1 MEDEVKIMKNYLKLL
16 RIKHWLKNG
25 LVLLPL
31 FFGKSIFNLN
41 KIYSVL
47 IAFVIFSFISS
58 IVYIINDINDIE
70 ADRNHPKKKNR
81 PLASGKV
88 SIKNAILVLILLM
101 ILSISLIIYL
111 YNKTTNIFIILIP
124 LLYLILN
131 ILYSTK
137 LKHIPI
143 IDVAILVS
151 GFVLRVYYGGIASNI
166 EISSWLYLMIMF
178 GSFYLGFGKRRNEMK
193 HNNTRKVLKYYNKEF
208 LDKNMY
214 VSLGLS
220 IISYSLWCVDPL
232 TKLNI
237 SSNYLILTIPL
248 VMMIFQKYSLI
259 IEGDSDGDP
268 IEVILNDRLLI
279 SLITAYI
286 IVMIFII
293 YI

>member
-25 LVLLPL
+25 LVILPL

-41 KIYSVL
+41 KIFFVL
-47 IAFVIFSFISS
+47 IAFIIFSFISS

-237 SSNYLILTIPL
+237 SSNYLVLTIPL

-279 SLITAYI
+279 LLITAYI

>member
-1 MEDEVKIMKNYLKLL
+1 MKNYLKLL
-16 RIKHWLKNG
+16 RIKHWIKNG

-31 FFGKSIFNLN
+31 FFGKNIFNLN
-41 KIYSVL
+41 KISSVL
-47 IAFVIFSFISS
+47 IAFIIFSFISS

-268 IEVILNDRLLI
+268 IEVILNDNLLI
-279 SLITAYI
+279 LLIITYVI
-286 IVMIFII
+286 IMLFII

>member
-1 MEDEVKIMKNYLKLL
+1 MKNYLKLL

-31 FFGKSIFNLN
+31 FFGKNIFNLN
-41 KIYSVL
+41 KISSVL
-47 IAFVIFSFISS
+47 IAFIIFSFISS

>member
-1 MEDEVKIMKNYLKLL
+1 MKNYLKLL
-16 RIKHWLKNG
+16 RIKHWLKNV

-41 KIYSVL
+41 KIFFVL
-47 IAFVIFSFISS
+47 IAFIIFSFISS
-58 IVYIINDINDIE
+58 IVYIINDINDRE

-111 YNKTTNIFIILIP
+111 YHKTTNIFIILIP

-237 SSNYLILTIPL
+237 SSTYLVLTIPL

-268 IEVILNDRLLI
+268 IEVILNDKLLI
-279 SLITAYI
+279 SLIIIYI
-286 IVMIFII
+286 IVMIAII

>member
-1 MEDEVKIMKNYLKLL
+1 MKNYLKLL

-41 KIYSVL
+41 KIFFVL
-47 IAFVIFSFISS
+47 IAFIIFSFISS
-58 IVYIINDINDIE
+58 IVYIINDINDRE

-237 SSNYLILTIPL
+237 SSNYLVLTIPL

>member
-41 KIYSVL
+41 KIFFVL
-47 IAFVIFSFISS
+47 IAFIIFSFISS
-58 IVYIINDINDIE
+58 IVYIINDINDID

-101 ILSISLIIYL
+101 IWIISLIIYL

-268 IEVILNDRLLI
+268 IEVILNDKLLI
-279 SLITAYI
+279 LLIITYVI
-286 IVMIFII
+286 IMLFII

>member
-1 MEDEVKIMKNYLKLL
+1 MKNYLKLL

-41 KIYSVL
+41 KIFFVL
-47 IAFVIFSFISS
+47 IAFIIFSFISS
-58 IVYIINDINDIE
+58 VVYIINDINDID

-111 YNKTTNIFIILIP
+111 YHKTTNIFIILIP

-237 SSNYLILTIPL
+237 SSNYLVLTIPL

-268 IEVILNDRLLI
+268 IEVILNDKLLI
-279 SLITAYI
+279 FLIIMYLI
-286 IVMIFII
+286 IMIFII

>member
-1 MEDEVKIMKNYLKLL
+1 MKNYLKLL

>member
-1 MEDEVKIMKNYLKLL
+1 MKNYLKLL

-41 KIYSVL
+41 KIFFVL
-47 IAFVIFSFISS
+47 IAFIIFSFISS
-58 IVYIINDINDIE
+58 VVYIINDINDID

-248 VMMIFQKYSLI
+248 IMMIFQKYSLI

-268 IEVILNDRLLI
+268 IEVILNDNLLI
-279 SLITAYI
+279 LLIITYVI
-286 IVMIFII
+286 IMLFII

>member
-70 ADRNHPKKKNR
+70 ADRNHPKKKKR

-101 ILSISLIIYL
+101 ILSISLIIYI

>member
-1 MEDEVKIMKNYLKLL
+1 MKNYLKLL

-25 LVLLPL
+25 LILLPL

-47 IAFVIFSFISS
+47 IAFIIFSFISS
-58 IVYIINDINDIE
+58 IVYIINDINDIH

>member
-1 MEDEVKIMKNYLKLL
+1 MKNYLKLL

-41 KIYSVL
+41 KIFFVL
-47 IAFVIFSFISS
+47 IAFIIFSFISS
-58 IVYIINDINDIE
+58 VVYIINDINDID

-111 YNKTTNIFIILIP
+111 YNKTNNIFIILIP

-237 SSNYLILTIPL
+237 SSNYLVLTIPL

>member
-1 MEDEVKIMKNYLKLL
+1 MKNYLKLL
-16 RIKHWLKNG
+16 RIKHWLKNV

-41 KIYSVL
+41 KIFFVL
-47 IAFVIFSFISS
+47 IAFIIFSFISS
-58 IVYIINDINDIE
+58 IIYIINDINDRE

-237 SSNYLILTIPL
+237 SSNYLVLTIPL
-248 VMMIFQKYSLI
+248 VMIIFQKYSLI

-279 SLITAYI
+279 SLITTYV

>member
-1 MEDEVKIMKNYLKLL
+1 MKNYLKLL

-41 KIYSVL
+41 KIFFVL
-47 IAFVIFSFISS
+47 IAFIIFSFISS
-58 IVYIINDINDIE
+58 VVYIINDINDID

-101 ILSISLIIYL
+101 IWIISLIIYL
-111 YNKTTNIFIILIP
+111 YNKTNNIFIILIP

-237 SSNYLILTIPL
+237 SSNYLVLTIPL

>member
-1 MEDEVKIMKNYLKLL
+1 MKNYLKLL

-41 KIYSVL
+41 KIFFVL
-47 IAFVIFSFISS
+47 IAFIIFSFISS

-237 SSNYLILTIPL
+237 SSNYLVLTIPL

>member
-1 MEDEVKIMKNYLKLL
+1 MKNYLKLL

-41 KIYSVL
+41 KIFFVL
-47 IAFVIFSFISS
+47 IAFIIFSFISS
-58 IVYIINDINDIE
+58 IVYIINDINDRE

-143 IDVAILVS
+143 IDVAVLVS

-237 SSNYLILTIPL
+237 SSNYLVLTIPL

>member
-1 MEDEVKIMKNYLKLL
+1 
-16 RIKHWLKNG
+16 
-25 LVLLPL
+25 
-31 FFGKSIFNLN
+31 
-41 KIYSVL
+41 
-47 IAFVIFSFISS
+47 
-58 IVYIINDINDIE
+58 
-70 ADRNHPKKKNR
+70 
-81 PLASGKV
+81 
-88 SIKNAILVLILLM
+88 
-101 ILSISLIIYL
+101 
-111 YNKTTNIFIILIP
+111 
-124 LLYLILN
+124 
-131 ILYSTK
+131 
-137 LKHIPI
+137 
-143 IDVAILVS
+143 
-151 GFVLRVYYGGIASNI
+151 
-166 EISSWLYLMIMF
+166 MIMF

>member
-1 MEDEVKIMKNYLKLL
+1 MKNYLKLL

-41 KIYSVL
+41 KIFFVL
-47 IAFVIFSFISS
+47 IAFIIFSFISS
-58 IVYIINDINDIE
+58 VVYIINDINDID

-101 ILSISLIIYL
+101 ILSISLIIYI

-237 SSNYLILTIPL
+237 SSNYLVLTIPL

-268 IEVILNDRLLI
+268 IEVILNDKLLI
-279 SLITAYI
+279 SLILTYI
-286 IVMIFII
+286 IVMMVII

>member
-1 MEDEVKIMKNYLKLL
+1 MKNYLKLL

-41 KIYSVL
+41 KIFFVL
-47 IAFVIFSFISS
+47 IAFIIFSFISS
-58 IVYIINDINDIE
+58 IVYIINDINDRE

-237 SSNYLILTIPL
+237 SSTYLVLTIPL

-268 IEVILNDRLLI
+268 IEVILNDKLLI
-279 SLITAYI
+279 SLIIIYI
-286 IVMIFII
+286 IVMIAII

>member
-1 MEDEVKIMKNYLKLL
+1 MKNYLKLL

-41 KIYSVL
+41 KIFFVL
-47 IAFVIFSFISS
+47 IAFIIFSFISS
-58 IVYIINDINDIE
+58 VVYIINDINDID

-101 ILSISLIIYL
+101 IWIISLIIYL
-111 YNKTTNIFIILIP
+111 YNKTNNIFIILIP

-237 SSNYLILTIPL
+237 SSNYLVLTIPL

-268 IEVILNDRLLI
+268 IEVILNDKLLI
-279 SLITAYI
+279 FLIIMYLI
-286 IVMIFII
+286 IMIFII

>member
-1 MEDEVKIMKNYLKLL
+1 MEDEIKIMKNYLKLL

-41 KIYSVL
+41 KIFFVL
-47 IAFVIFSFISS
+47 IAFIIFSFISS

-268 IEVILNDRLLI
+268 IEVILNDKLLI
-279 SLITAYI
+279 SLILTYI
-286 IVMIFII
+286 IVMRVII

>member
-1 MEDEVKIMKNYLKLL
+1 MEDEIKIMKNYLKLL

-25 LVLLPL
+25 LILLPL

-47 IAFVIFSFISS
+47 IAFIIFSFISS
-58 IVYIINDINDIE
+58 IVYIINDINDIH

-166 EISSWLYLMIMF
+166 
-178 GSFYLGFGKRRNEMK
+178 
-193 HNNTRKVLKYYNKEF
+193 
-208 LDKNMY
+208 
-214 VSLGLS
+214 
-220 IISYSLWCVDPL
+220 
-232 TKLNI
+232 
-237 SSNYLILTIPL
+237 
-248 VMMIFQKYSLI
+248 
-259 IEGDSDGDP
+259 
-268 IEVILNDRLLI
+268 
-279 SLITAYI
+279 
-286 IVMIFII
+286 
-293 YI
+293 

>member
-47 IAFVIFSFISS
+47 IAFIIFSFISS

-268 IEVILNDRLLI
+268 IEVMLNDKLLI
-279 SLITAYI
+279 LLIITYVI
-286 IVMIFII
+286 IMLFII

>member
-1 MEDEVKIMKNYLKLL
+1 MKNYLKLL

-41 KIYSVL
+41 KIFFVL
-47 IAFVIFSFISS
+47 IAFIIFSFISS

-101 ILSISLIIYL
+101 MLSISLIIYL

-268 IEVILNDRLLI
+268 IEVILNDKLLI
-279 SLITAYI
+279 LLIITYVI
-286 IVMIFII
+286 IMLFII

>member
-1 MEDEVKIMKNYLKLL
+1 MKNYLKLL

-41 KIYSVL
+41 KIFFVL
-47 IAFVIFSFISS
+47 IAFIIFSFISS

-111 YNKTTNIFIILIP
+111 YNKKNNIFIIIIQ
-124 LLYLILN
+124 LLYFLLN

-237 SSNYLILTIPL
+237 SSNYLVLTIPL

>member
-1 MEDEVKIMKNYLKLL
+1 MKNYLKLL

-41 KIYSVL
+41 KISSVL
-47 IAFVIFSFISS
+47 IAFIIFSFISS

-237 SSNYLILTIPL
+237 SSNYLVLTIPL

-268 IEVILNDRLLI
+268 IEVILNDNLLI
-279 SLITAYI
+279 LLIITYVI
-286 IVMIFII
+286 IMLFII

>member
-1 MEDEVKIMKNYLKLL
+1 MKNYLKLL

-47 IAFVIFSFISS
+47 IAFIIFSFISS

-268 IEVILNDRLLI
+268 IEVMLNDKLLI
-279 SLITAYI
+279 LLIITYVI
-286 IVMIFII
+286 IMLFII

>member
-1 MEDEVKIMKNYLKLL
+1 MKNYLKLL

-31 FFGKSIFNLN
+31 FFGKNIFNLN
-41 KIYSVL
+41 KIFFVL
-47 IAFVIFSFISS
+47 IAFIIFSFISS

-111 YNKTTNIFIILIP
+111 YHKTTNIFIILIP

-237 SSNYLILTIPL
+237 SSNYLVLTIPL

-268 IEVILNDRLLI
+268 IEVILNDKLLI
-279 SLITAYI
+279 FLIIMYLI
-286 IVMIFII
+286 IMIFII

>member
-1 MEDEVKIMKNYLKLL
+1 MKNYLKLL

-41 KIYSVL
+41 KIFFVL
-47 IAFVIFSFISS
+47 IAFIIFSFISS
-58 IVYIINDINDIE
+58 IVYIINDINDRE

-111 YNKTTNIFIILIP
+111 YHKTTNIFIILIP

-143 IDVAILVS
+143 IDVAVLVS

-237 SSNYLILTIPL
+237 SSNYLVLTIPL

>member
-1 MEDEVKIMKNYLKLL
+1 MKNYLKLL

-41 KIYSVL
+41 KIFFVL
-47 IAFVIFSFISS
+47 IAFIIFSFISS

-143 IDVAILVS
+143 IDVAVLVS

-237 SSNYLILTIPL
+237 SSNYLVLTIPL

>member
-1 MEDEVKIMKNYLKLL
+1 MKDYLKLI

-47 IAFVIFSFISS
+47 LAFIIFSFISS
-58 IVYIINDINDIE
+58 IIYIINDINDIE
-70 ADRNHPKKKNR
+70 SDKNHPKKKNR
-81 PLASGKV
+81 PLASGKI
-88 SIKNAILVLILLM
+88 SIKNAILVQILLM

-143 IDVAILVS
+143 IDVSILVS

-237 SSNYLILTIPL
+237 SSQYLILTIPL
-248 VMMIFQKYSLI
+248 VMMIFQKYSLM

-268 IEVILNDRLLI
+268 IEVILNDNLLI
-279 SLITAYI
+279 ILIITYI
-286 IVMIFII
+286 IIMFLVI
-293 YI
+293 YL

>member
-1 MEDEVKIMKNYLKLL
+1 MKNYLKLL

-41 KIYSVL
+41 KIFFVL
-47 IAFVIFSFISS
+47 IAFIIFSFISS

-88 SIKNAILVLILLM
+88 SIKNAILTLILLM

-237 SSNYLILTIPL
+237 SSNYLVLTIPL

-268 IEVILNDRLLI
+268 IEVMLNDKLLI
-279 SLITAYI
+279 LLIITYVI
-286 IVMIFII
+286 IMLFII